1 MVPSRSCHGVNG
13 TGQVFMFLLCD
24 ALCREIFLCRFQVTW
39 MFQCRHDGYA
49 TRPQQFLYFFPLPQ
63 GHGSLRPTFGNERR
77 IGRSIDTSPAP
88 SPSPSPPT
96 AAIAPTGWRMRA
108 SAVAVGAVGPCSRRR
123 NCGKVAR
130 KFSKA
135 CRLEVLRK
143 RLFRTSFLMFA
154 INSTNMSYTR

>member
-1 MVPSRSCHGVNG
+1 M
-13 TGQVFMFLLCD
+13 
-24 ALCREIFLCRFQVTW
+24 REFYLQSPRDRPKATRRPAEAVGGG
-39 MFQCRHDGYA
+39 RAVRYA

-96 AAIAPTGWRMRA
+96 AAIPPTGWRMRA
-108 SAVAVGAVGPCSRRR
+108 AAVAVGAVGPSSRSR
-123 NCGKVAR
+123 NSGNVAR
-130 KFSKA
+130 KFSNA
-135 CRLEVLRK
+135 CRFDMLRK

-154 INSTNMSYTR
+154 INSTNMS